1 MLIQSFWALA
11 AAASFSTMAAF
22 VKFPAMQPSG
32 AVGAGFLPLSLFYPC
47 LHLCSCP
54 LNGYSLKTTKIK
66 GHLIPETLLALLQLP
81 FGSLLLENFLSEPTL
96 R

>member
-22 VKFPAMQPSG
+22 VKFCNATFGPLELVFTALY
-32 AVGAGFLPLSLFYPC
+32 LPLSPFMQLSSGTAIHSKLLRLKVILF
-47 LHLCSCP
+47 
-54 LNGYSLKTTKIK
+54 
-66 GHLIPETLLALLQLP
+66 ETLLALLQLP